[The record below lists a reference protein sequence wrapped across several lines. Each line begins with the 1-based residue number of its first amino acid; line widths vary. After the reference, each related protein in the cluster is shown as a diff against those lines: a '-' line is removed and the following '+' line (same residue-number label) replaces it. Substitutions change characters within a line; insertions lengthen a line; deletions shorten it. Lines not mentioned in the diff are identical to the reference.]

1 MRRLR
6 LIFFRFGLLSHGE
19 PAMEVVSLVFLSI
32 ARVAYCGDV
41 KS

>member
-6 LIFFRFGLLSHGE
+6 RIFFRFRLLSHEGS
-19 PAMEVVSLVFLSI
+19 AMEVVSLVFLSI

-41 KS
+41 S